1 MSLRLFVFIS
11 VVGLVLTKPLQQ
23 LQAEDEG
30 LRIVCPED
38 GTRCYATGYESFDL
52 INGGDILKAIEEAID
67 ELKDEE
73 RNALI
78 DKQRRWFGG
87 VVPYIYHE
95 EFSEE
100 NKARIEAAMAI
111 IEENTCIK
119 FRPYKKTDREQMV
132 VFITGQKGCRA
143 TVGYKQS
150 RKRHNLNLHPSGCL
164 GRVGTIMHEML
175 HVLGLKHEHARPDR
189 DNYVKVIWDNIKD
202 GHKNNFEKASSKEYT
217 TYGVPYNYESIMHYP
232 ATSFSKNGEPTI
244 LPLDKSV
251 NIKLL
256 GQREKITKH
265 DVKKIN
271 LMYNCKKFL

>member
-1 MSLRLFVFIS
+1 MSLRFLVFILGL
-11 VVGLVLTKPLQQ
+11 GLVLSKPVQELE
-23 LQAEDEG
+23 AKDEG
-30 LRIVCPED
+30 LHIVCPKN
-38 GTRCYATGYESFDL
+38 GMPCYARGYESFGL
-52 INGGDILKAIEEAID
+52 INEGDILKAIEEAID

-111 IEENTCIK
+111 IEEKTCIK
-119 FRPYKKTDREQMV
+119 FRPYRKTDREQAV

-143 TVGYKQS
+143 TVGFKQS

-164 GRVGTIMHEML
+164 RKVGTIMHEML

-189 DNYVKVIWDNIKD
+189 DNYVKVIWDNIKE
-202 GHKNNFEKASSKEYT
+202 GHRNNFEKASAKEYT
-217 TYGVPYNYESIMHYP
+217 TYGVPYNFESVMHYP
-232 ATSFSKNGEPTI
+232 ATSFSKNGDPTI

-251 NIKLL
+251 DIKLL
-256 GQREKITKH
+256 GQRKKITEH
-265 DVKKIN
+265 DLKKIN
-271 LMYNCKKFL
+271 IMYNCKKFL